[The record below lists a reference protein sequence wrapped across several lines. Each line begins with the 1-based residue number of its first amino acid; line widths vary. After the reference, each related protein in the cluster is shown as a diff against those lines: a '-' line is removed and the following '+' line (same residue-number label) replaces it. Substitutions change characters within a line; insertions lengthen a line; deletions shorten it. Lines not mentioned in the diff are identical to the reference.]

1 MLNLRY
7 IFRLIGAFV
16 SRFKILL
23 FLGAGIG
30 ILFFFLLRFLI
41 PALDFA
47 QTVKIGQTGRYTAGT
62 LPNEILKL
70 IGNGL
75 TKIDPD
81 GSVVPDLAASW
92 ETTDRGKTWTFILKD

>member
-16 SRFKILL
+16 SRFR
-23 FLGAGIG
+23 FLITLGIAFG
-30 ILFFFLLRFLI
+30 ILIFFLMRYLI

-47 QTVKIGQTGRYTAGT
+47 KTERIGETGRYTITT
-62 LPNEILKL
+62 LPIPILRL

-75 TKIDPD
+75 TKIDVD
-81 GSVVPDLAASW
+81 GSVVPDLASSW
-92 ETTDRGKTWTFILKD
+92 ETTDKAKLGYLL